1 MRSRFHSLTSVLV
14 RSGAIAMVAAAILMS
29 CTSNGVAPVLDAST
43 MTGRW
48 ENRSGGFFRLSW
60 DQCEFFGNQKFS
72 CTSYPLKGD
81 QALSFDGSWA
91 LSKNELQLHVTHDT
105 TYIYYI
111 TGVERNSFTI
121 DSRLS
126 GVRTF
131 YRVNEFN

>member
-1 MRSRFHSLTSVLV
+1 V
-14 RSGAIAMVAAAILMS
+14 
-29 CTSNGVAPVLDAST
+29 
-43 MTGRW
+43 TGCW

-81 QALSFDGSWA
+81 QALSFNGSWS
-91 LSKNELQLHVTHDT
+91 LSKNELQLHMEHDA

-111 TGVERNSFTI
+111 TDVGKNSFTI